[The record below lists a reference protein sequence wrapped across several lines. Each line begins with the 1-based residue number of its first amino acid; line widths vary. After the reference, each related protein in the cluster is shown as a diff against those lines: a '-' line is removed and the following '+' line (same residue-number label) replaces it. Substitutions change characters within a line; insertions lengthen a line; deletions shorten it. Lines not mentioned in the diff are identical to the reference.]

1 MMSRF
6 LSLVAFLL
14 FVDGAAAEQK
24 KYDPGASDTEIRIGN
39 TMPYSGP
46 ASAWGAMGKAEAA
59 YFDKINAEG
68 GINGRKINFISYDDA
83 YSPPKTVE
91 QTRRLIEGD
100 EVLILFSSFGVPT
113 NTAIHKYVNAKK
125 VPHLFIGGGGSK
137 WNDPKR
143 FPWTIGFQPSYSV
156 EGRAY
161 GEHVAA
167 KHPLAKIAVL
177 YQHDDYG
184 KDILE
189 GLKLGL
195 GERASMIIAEASYE
209 AVQPTV
215 DSEVARLRATGAD
228 VFMDFAGPKF
238 AAQAIR
244 KAAELGWKP
253 LHFVNIP
260 SSSIGSVLKP
270 AGLEHSQGVIT
281 GGFLKD
287 VTDPAMADDPGVRE
301 YFKFLSEYYP
311 GADRSASMNSMGYVM
326 AQVMVHVLKRA
337 GEDLTRENIMRQAS
351 NIRDLQPDLLLPT
364 IRVNTSPDDFAP
376 LKSIELRRLVGDH
389 WQRLD

>member
-1 MMSRF
+1 MARI
-6 LSLVAFLL
+6 LSVVAFLL
-14 FVDGAAAEQK
+14 LVDGAAAEQK
-24 KYDPGASDTEIRIGN
+24 KYDLGASDTEIRIGN

-46 ASAWGAMGKAEAA
+46 ASAWGAIGKAEAA

-68 GINGRKINFISYDDA
+68 GINGRQIKFISYDDA

-161 GEHVAA
+161 GEYVAA
-167 KHPLAKIAVL
+167 KRPLAKIAVL

-195 GERASMIIAEASYE
+195 GERASLIIAEASYE

-260 SSSIGSVLKP
+260 ASSIGSVLKP
-270 AGLEHSQGVIT
+270 AGLELSQGVIT

-311 GADRSASMNSMGYVM
+311 DADRSSSMNSMGYIM

-337 GEDLTRENIMRQAS
+337 GEDLTRENVMRQAS
-351 NIRDLQPDLLLPT
+351 SIRDLQLGLLLPT
-364 IRVNTSPDDFAP
+364 ISVNTSPDDFAP